1 MHLYEVFCY
10 FRFGRYE
17 MKTMWSASSRSGE
30 TLTPP
35 PHAFSAYIYLQP
47 ARMSDG
53 RDSRVYTYLVGRKRE
68 RLHALFLS
76 GMSEMLQLPKR
87 ISLTL
92 HPPS

>member
-17 MKTMWSASSRSGE
+17 MKTMSSASSQSVLRD
-30 TLTPP
+30 LDPL

-53 RDSRVYTYLVGRKRE
+53 RDSQVYTHLV
-68 RLHALFLS
+68 S
-76 GMSEMLQLPKR
+76 
-87 ISLTL
+87 
-92 HPPS
+92 